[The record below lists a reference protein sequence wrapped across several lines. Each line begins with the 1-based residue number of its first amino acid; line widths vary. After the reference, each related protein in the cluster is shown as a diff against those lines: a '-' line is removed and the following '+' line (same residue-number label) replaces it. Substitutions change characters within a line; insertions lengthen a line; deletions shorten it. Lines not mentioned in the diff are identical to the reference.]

1 MRELHVCCI
10 DHRQG
15 EDPVPAD
22 DHVVGSVLG
31 GKRATKKARSV
42 AGLKE
47 GTITVDV
54 VNELVEARGD
64 GRLEVE

>member
-1 MRELHVCCI
+1 MSAASTI
-10 DHRQG
+10 
-15 EDPVPAD
+15 
-22 DHVVGSVLG
+22 
-31 GKRATKKARSV
+31 GKVKTRFLPTITSWAPFWAGRGQQKTRSV